1 MNDLRLVIG
10 MSRRSHLQSFHKKGV
25 AMFFDRLLYSLP
37 PLFTAVL
44 LGAMA
49 ANIVFGRHKGKSDR
63 LFAALCF
70 FGSLLYIDMLINFNA
85 PSARIALMASRIGHL
100 FHPFLLPLFIHFFHL
115 YLGMDHRRSVIRFA
129 YGYAALVAACAPW
142 GGWII
147 ADTRSFSFGYFGQGG
162 PLFILMGIGAVL
174 ATAYNVIILYRAIR
188 RESRSI
194 YKNKLHYLF
203 IGFGLLG
210 ILTTLNCLTLFG
222 VPVYPPGAFGFIPL
236 IIFAAGFFRYD
247 LLDSGVFLRKGFV
260 YLTVT
265 MVLAAVYLLVAYV
278 LPLPAMEIRFSAAQ
292 LSALLILIP
301 AAIAAEPLAGWLQQG
316 MDRMRLRGS
325 FDHRMTLNRVSQTIA
340 SILDR
345 QKITQL
351 LQGTIID
358 AMQVTHCT
366 LFLADPAGNGYR
378 AIAAAGH
385 GTSQWQDAFLAEES
399 CLVSAL
405 QGRSLPILK
414 QKLLGSARGGKTI
427 GMLSQMRWLRGEAVF
442 PMCFRERLKGFLVL
456 GEKRSGRIFS
466 AEDLDL
472 LLPLCHQ
479 SALAIQ
485 NAHAYQALRELNQ
498 TLEAQVAA
506 RTEALETAL
515 AEKERSQEQLIRSE
529 SLAALGQLVAGVA
542 HELNNPL
549 TSVTSLLQSITEE
562 LSQWDRNRPLDADL
576 LDDLHFA
583 DKELAR
589 ARSIVASL
597 LGLSR
602 QTQAYEEAVDMT
614 SVVQDA
620 LRVLHNQYKH
630 RQLYVETDLDP
641 QLPKL
646 QGNFAHLGQVALN
659 IIQNAIQALA
669 DSGGQ
674 VCLRTWHDA
683 AGGHVVFQCRDNG
696 SGIEAAIRQDVFKP
710 FFTTKPVGR
719 GTGLGL
725 YICHQIVQRHG
736 GTIALAAADPRGTE
750 VTVRLPVG

>member
-1 MNDLRLVIG
+1 VPSARVAG
-10 MSRRSHLQSFHKKGV
+10 MIRNIFTKGV
-25 AMFFDRLLYSLP
+25 DMIFNRLFYSLP
-37 PLFTAVL
+37 PFFTAVL

-49 ANIVFGRHKGKSDR
+49 VSIIFGRHKGKAHR

-70 FGSLLYIDMLINFNA
+70 FGSLLYVDMLINFNA
-85 PSARIALMASRIGHL
+85 PSARVALMASRIGHL
-100 FHPFLLPLFIHFFHL
+100 FHPFLLPLFVNFFHL
-115 YLGMDHRRSVIRFA
+115 YLAIDHRRPIVRYA

-147 ADTRSFSFGYFGQGG
+147 ADTRSFAFGYFGQGG
-162 PLFILMGIGAVL
+162 PLFILMAGGAVL
-174 ATAYNVIILYRAIR
+174 ATGYNVIILYQAIR

-222 VPVYPPGAFGFIPL
+222 MPVYPPGAFGFIPL
-236 IIFAAGFFRYD
+236 LIFAAGFFRYD
-247 LLDSGVFLRKGFV
+247 LLDSGVLLRKGFV
-260 YLTVT
+260 CLTLTV
-265 MVLAAVYLLVAYV
+265 MLAAVYFLVAYV
-278 LPLPAMEIRFSAAQ
+278 LPLPAMEIRFSAAH
-292 LSALLILIP
+292 LSAILLLIP
-301 AAIAAEPLAGWLQQG
+301 AAMASGSLAGRLQQG
-316 MDRMRLRGS
+316 MDRLRRRGS
-325 FDHRMTLNRVSQTIA
+325 FDHRLTLNSVSQTIA
-340 SILDR
+340 SVLDR
-345 QKITQL
+345 QMITQL
-351 LQGTIID
+351 LQGTLID

-366 LFLADPAGNGYR
+366 LFLADPAGNVYR
-378 AIAAAGH
+378 AVAAAGH
-385 GTSQWQDAFLAEES
+385 GTHLWQDAFLAEEA
-399 CLVSAL
+399 CLVTAL
-405 QGRSLPILK
+405 QGRSRPILK
-414 QKLLGSARGGKTI
+414 QKLLGAARGVKTI
-427 GMLSQMRWLRGEAVF
+427 GVLSQMHWLRGEAVF

-456 GEKRSGRIFS
+456 GEKRNGRIFS

-485 NAHAYQALRELNQ
+485 NAQAYQALRELNQ
-498 TLEAQVAA
+498 TLEAQVAS
-506 RTEALETAL
+506 RTEALKTAL
-515 AEKERSQEQLIRSE
+515 AEKDRSQEQLIRSE

-549 TSVTSLLQSITEE
+549 TSVTSLLQSIGEE
-562 LSQWDRNRPLDADL
+562 LSQWDRDRPLDADL

-589 ARSIVASL
+589 AKSIVASL

-602 QTQAYEEAVDMT
+602 QTQTYEEAVDMT

-630 RQLYVETDLDP
+630 RQLRIEADLEP

-646 QGNFAHLGQVALN
+646 QGNFANLGQVALN
-659 IIQNAIQALA
+659 IIKNAIQALA
-669 DSGGQ
+669 DRGGQ
-674 VCLRTWHDA
+674 VCLCTWHDV
-683 AGGHVVFQCRDNG
+683 AGRQVVFQCRDNG

-736 GTIALAAADPRGTE
+736 GTIALAAAEPHGTE
-750 VTVRLPVG
+750 VTVRLPVR